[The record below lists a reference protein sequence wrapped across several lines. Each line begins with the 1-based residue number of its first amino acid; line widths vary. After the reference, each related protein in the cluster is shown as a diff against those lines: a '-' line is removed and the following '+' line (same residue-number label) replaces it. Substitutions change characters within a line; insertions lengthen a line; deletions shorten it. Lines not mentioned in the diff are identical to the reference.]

1 MSRIMVKWVRG
12 VGAVYILFCLV
23 IVFFSQA
30 RCARSQRTLP
40 KDMQH
45 SISNIDVVP
54 PTEQPKG
61 WKRAQLSASQL
72 RSNLDSRSTK
82 IIDIPTKVP
91 QALRSLELLKV
102 RYKAAPVDPL
112 FVQISQL
119 SDTVHDS
126 ANKKIQGKAYR
137 ARGVPVYTRSYSSS
151 SYHK

>member
-1 MSRIMVKWVRG
+1 MVKWVRAAG
-12 VGAVYILFCLV
+12 VVYIVFCLV

-45 SISNIDVVP
+45 SLTNIDVVP
-54 PTEQPKG
+54 PAEQPKD
-61 WKRAQLSASQL
+61 WKREQLSAAQL
-72 RSNLDSRSTK
+72 RSNLDSRSKK
-82 IIDIPTKVP
+82 ILAIPTVVP

-112 FVQISQL
+112 LMQISQL

-137 ARGVPVYTRSYSSS
+137 ARGVPVYVRSYSSG